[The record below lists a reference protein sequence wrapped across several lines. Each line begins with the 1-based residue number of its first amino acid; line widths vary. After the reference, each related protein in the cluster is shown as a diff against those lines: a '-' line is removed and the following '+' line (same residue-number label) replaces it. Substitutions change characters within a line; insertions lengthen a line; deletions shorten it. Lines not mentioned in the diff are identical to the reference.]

1 MTVGVG
7 SGTGFTGPANS
18 SELVKKQKFDTLK
31 GKLNFKIKRTH
42 LSHKCFYC
50 VIVLDFDFYRQKY
63 FASVSSF
70 TALRALRISSGREK
84 PVPKTFWREAAR
96 VGGDVIRATGHGCIP
111 TREK

>member
-31 GKLNFKIKRTH
+31 GKLNFKIKKKH
-42 LSHKCFYC
+42 LINVF
-50 VIVLDFDFYRQKY
+50 IVLDFDFYRQKY

-70 TALRALRISSGREK
+70 TALRALRISSGREE
-84 PVPKTFWREAAR
+84 PVKDF
-96 VGGDVIRATGHGCIP
+96 GGRRLELEVT
-111 TREK
+111 